1 MIPMQT
7 IGNRNSRNKRNI
19 SISGNLALFLISKSV
34 IINVI
39 GISKLLHL
47 CTVLCV
53 PKWVITWAFR
63 RKHLRCK
70 FGFVFFFLLF
80 FCIQIQNTVP
90 LQVYNSEVCT
100 GCSCKR
106 QYRSYGDSL
115 FLVCCF

>member
-1 MIPMQT
+1 MIPIQT

-19 SISGNLALFLISKSV
+19 SISGNLALSLISKSL

-53 PKWVITWAFR
+53 PKLVITWAFR

-70 FGFVFFFLLF
+70 FSFVFFLLLF